1 MFNVKCL
8 CPYVKGELRFELLH
22 QLAKEKSKTSYQHS

>member
-8 CPYVKGELRFELLH
+8 CPYVKGDLRFKLLH
-22 QLAKEKSKTSYQHS
+22 QPAKEKSETSYQHS